1 MPTDLDA
8 RIDVAAQQIQQCLS
22 PLKSV
27 AQVRSE
33 FIQQLK
39 NDPLRSGLTFDEL
52 VELHA
57 KDVR

>member
-1 MPTDLDA
+1 M
-8 RIDVAAQQIQQCLS
+8 AAQQIQQCLS